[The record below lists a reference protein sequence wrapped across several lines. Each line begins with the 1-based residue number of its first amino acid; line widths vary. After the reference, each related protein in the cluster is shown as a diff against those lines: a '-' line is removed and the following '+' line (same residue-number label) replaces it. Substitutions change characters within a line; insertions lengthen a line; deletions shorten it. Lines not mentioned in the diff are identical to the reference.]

1 MVEIAERELLESVT
15 GEEESNWRLTMGFPS
30 PAEIYRQGRLDLNR
44 YLVRHGSATFYA
56 RMKGEALVGEGI
68 GDGDLLVID
77 RVESLHPGHL
87 VVVRVG
93 AEMLVRRLERSGEC
107 WRLASPDAE
116 PLWLT
121 PELDWEFWGRV
132 IYSIRRH

>member
-1 MVEIAERELLESVT
+1 MVEREFLESET

-44 YLVRHGSATFYA
+44 YVVRHGSATFYA
-56 RMKGEALVGEGI
+56 RMTGEALVGEGI

-77 RVESLHPGHL
+77 RAEPLQPGHL
-87 VVVRVG
+87 AVVRVG